1 MTVKLEIDF
10 VSDVVCPW
18 CIIGLG
24 GLEEAINRIE
34 GVSAD
39 IRFHPFELNPA
50 MPPEGEN
57 VAEHIAR
64 KYGASPEQSAASRN
78 AIRDRAAA
86 IGFAMNTGA
95 DSRIWNTFDAHR
107 LLHWAG
113 TLGGDAQAALKH
125 ALFAA
130 HFSDGRNIADHGVL
144 VEVADCA
151 GLDGMEAAA
160 VLASDRYVADVHAA
174 EDFWRRQGVQA
185 VPTLVIDG
193 RYLISGGQTADLF
206 ERALRRIAAEKA
218 AAV

>member
-1 MTVKLEIDF
+1 MTVTLDIDF
-10 VSDVVCPW
+10 VSDIVCPW

-24 GLEEAINRIE
+24 GLEEALQRIE

-57 VAEHIAR
+57 VAEHITR
-64 KYGASPEQSAASRN
+64 KYGASPEQSAASRD
-78 AIRDRAAA
+78 AIRGRAAD
-86 IGFAMNTGA
+86 IGFAMKTGP

-107 LLHWAG
+107 LLHWSG
-113 TLGGDAQAALKH
+113 SLGGNAQRTLKH
-125 ALFAA
+125 ALFTA
-130 HFSDGRNIADHGVL
+130 HFTDGRNIADHGVL
-144 VEVADCA
+144 VEVVDAA
-151 GLDGMEAAA
+151 GLDGPEAAA
-160 VLASDRYVADVHAA
+160 ILASDRYAADVRAA

-193 RYLISGGQTADLF
+193 RYLISGGQTAEVF

-218 AAV
+218 AAA